1 MFGFI
6 ADKPDWTVT
15 QSIVKKLLMRQAIHE
30 TRELLFINS
39 GWYFYSVER
48 GLSCLFCVPF

>member
-6 ADKPDWTVT
+6 VDKPDYAVT
-15 QSIVKKLLMRQAIHE
+15 QSIVEKLLMRQAIHE

-48 GLSCLFCVPF
+48 GVSCLFGVPF